1 MNNSKDIG
9 QNGETITLNYLLN
22 KNYFLLEKNYHSRYG
37 EIDIIVENEKY
48 IVFVEVKTRNDKSIS
63 RGVESVDRKKREKII
78 KTAFEYILKNEKDK
92 QPRFDVSEILVD
104 FQNRFK
110 SINYFENAF
119 DLEEYSEI
127 F

>member
-78 KTAFEYILKNEKDK
+78 KTAFEYILKNGTDK
-92 QPRFDVSEILVD
+92 QPRFDISEIIVD
-104 FQNRFK
+104 SRNKFK

-119 DLEEYSEI
+119 DLEEYGEI

>member
-9 QNGETITLNYLLN
+9 QNGEMITLNYLLN

-48 IVFVEVKTRNDKSIS
+48 IVFVEVKTRNSRSIS

>member
-48 IVFVEVKTRNDKSIS
+48 IVFVEVKNRNDKYIS
-63 RGVESVDRKKREKII
+63 RGVESVERKKREKII
-78 KTAFEYILKNEKDK
+78 KTAFGYILKNETNE
-92 QPRFDVSEILVD
+92 QPRFDISEIIVD
-104 FQNRFK
+104 SRNKFK

-119 DLEEYSEI
+119 DLEEYGEI

>member
-9 QNGETITLNYLLN
+9 QNGEMITLNYLLN

-48 IVFVEVKTRNDKSIS
+48 I
-63 RGVESVDRKKREKII
+63 
-78 KTAFEYILKNEKDK
+78 LKNETDK

>member
-48 IVFVEVKTRNDKSIS
+48 IVNQENQVK
-63 RGVESVDRKKREKII
+63 
-78 KTAFEYILKNEKDK
+78 
-92 QPRFDVSEILVD
+92 
-104 FQNRFK
+104 
-110 SINYFENAF
+110 ENA
-119 DLEEYSEI
+119 DAIKKLNNRTENQEKRMCGLSL
-127 F
+127 

>member
-48 IVFVEVKTRNDKSIS
+48 IVFVEVKTRNSRSIS

>member
-22 KNYFLLEKNYHSRYG
+22 KNDFLLEKNYHSRYG

-48 IVFVEVKTRNDKSIS
+48 IVFVEVKTRNSRSIF

-78 KTAFEYILKNEKDK
+78 KTAFEYILKNETDK
-92 QPRFDVSEILVD
+92 QPRFDVSDILVD

>member
-78 KTAFEYILKNEKDK
+78 KTAFE
-92 QPRFDVSEILVD
+92 
-104 FQNRFK
+104 
-110 SINYFENAF
+110 
-119 DLEEYSEI
+119 
-127 F
+127 